1 MVINEPKISRLFAY
15 LSGINKNAY
24 QNEYLLANDVLAK
37 TPPIVGMLDSY
48 FFERDAKKA
57 TSLFVL
63 KRLFIFYLK
72 NLSWIFF
79 QFVKKIIFLISGQKF
94 SVEKL
99 DRKIVFIDTY
109 FLGDRIVK
117 DNRYRDPY
125 MPGLTDVLDGH
136 GVEYVYVPKI
146 ANAGSWMVFLKM
158 LWVLKRE
165 NIPVLTE
172 YQLLSATDF
181 LRLLRFVIF
190 YPFFVFRLIRSL
202 GNEVED
208 RLAKF
213 ALYTFSGLS
222 SETYFRLIYGEKLSR
237 LTNSKIKCISWYE
250 NQALDKCFYRGLRKY
265 SGEVLIYGAQ
275 LFLWPPGHLNLH
287 ADEQEIKFEVVPDK
301 VLVNGSYFM
310 EKDSKVNFHLGP
322 ALRYGRIFQSQ
333 AAPSSKEDILVLLPY
348 WEYEISNILDC
359 LKGLPCKGMIKMKFH
374 PSTNVSKYSK
384 LMNENVHIVQG
395 DIYSQFEQV
404 RMVIGAATGA
414 LVEAASL
421 GIPVVNIVNKTHFPQ
436 MYFPDFGKGVLWDTA
451 ATNAELSRLIEK
463 FDYTLKNE
471 EVKLTES
478 AVKMKEM
485 FFCEPTEEKIIEAFD
500 IV

>member
-1 MVINEPKISRLFAY
+1 MVISEPKISRLFAY

-57 TSLFVL
+57 TFLFVL

-99 DRKIVFIDTY
+99 DEKIVFIDTY
-109 FLGDRIVK
+109 FLGEKIVK
-117 DNRYRDPY
+117 DNQCRDLY

-136 GVEYVYVPKI
+136 NLEYVYVPKI
-146 ANAGSWMVFLKM
+146 ASARSWMVFLKM
-158 LWVLKRE
+158 LWVLKRDK
-165 NIPVLTE
+165 IPVLTE
-172 YQLLSATDF
+172 YQLLGATDF
-181 LRLLRFVIF
+181 LRLLKFVIF
-190 YPFFVFRLIRSL
+190 YPFLVFRLIRSL
-202 GNEVED
+202 GNKVED
-208 RLAKF
+208 QLAKF
-213 ALYTFSGLS
+213 ALYSFSGLS

-237 LTNSKIKCISWYE
+237 LMNSKIKCISWYE
-250 NQALDKCFYRGLRKY
+250 NQALDKCFYRGLRKC

-287 ADEQEIKFEVVPDK
+287 ADEQEIKFEIVPDK
-301 VLVNGSYFM
+301 VLVNGNYYM
-310 EKDSKVNFHLGP
+310 EKESRVNFHLGP
-322 ALRYGRIFQSQ
+322 ALRYGRIFQLQ
-333 AAPSSKEDILVLLPY
+333 MAPSSKEDILVLLPY

-359 LKGLPCKGMIKMKFH
+359 IKDLPCKGIIKMKFH
-374 PSTNVSKYSK
+374 PSTNISKFSK
-384 LMNENVHIVQG
+384 LMNENVHIVHG
-395 DIYSQFEQV
+395 DLYSQFEQV

-421 GIPVVNIVNKTHFPQ
+421 GIPVINVVNKTQFSHI
-436 MYFPDFGKGVLWDTA
+436 YLPDFGRGVLWDSA
-451 ATNAELSRLIEK
+451 STNDELLSLQKK
-463 FDYTLKNE
+463 FDFLLENE
-471 EVKLTES
+471 EEKLAES
-478 AVKMKEM
+478 ALKMKEL
-485 FFCEPTEEKIIEAFD
+485 FFCEPTEGKIVEAFD
-500 IV
+500 LV